1 MATPSPSHTP
11 AHTNRLIHS
20 TSPYLLQHAHN
31 PVDWYP
37 WGAEAIETARRL
49 NKPIFLSVGYST
61 CYWCHVMERQSFEN
75 EAIAAEMNDKFVCIK
90 VDREERPD
98 VDQLYMTAVQVLT
111 RQGGWPMSVFLTPEL
126 KPFFGGTYFPPTDG
140 YGRPGFPRVLNS
152 ISATYNAKR
161 DQVEKSA
168 NEIVRILQHVAEPRQ
183 PTEPLSVDLEWVE
196 SLIERSTADYEQ
208 CYGGYGTAPKFP
220 RQTLLEMLLTYTAMP
235 QATEDAQQIKSQ
247 VLYTLDYMA
256 EGGIRDQLG
265 GGFHR
270 YSTDEKWL
278 VPHFEIML
286 YDNAMLA
293 VVYAQAWRQTQIQRY
308 AQVTQGILD
317 FVLREM
323 TGPHGAFYTAFD
335 AEVDAQEG
343 LSYLWTEDQI
353 REVLEKLSE
362 QPASDAQSFS
372 DDDVDLFLRVYG
384 VSAGPNFADPHHGTG
399 TPDKNI
405 LFLPTP
411 LANVAKSMNVTE
423 EALDARLEP
432 MRQALYAARRKRKQ
446 PLLDTKILTSWNALM
461 IRAFAVAGSTLGER
475 RYVEAAARAAEF
487 ILSRHRRQDGSLI
500 RTSRPD
506 AAQASDGAAPVIDG
520 FLDDY
525 AFLAQAL
532 LALHQATGE
541 ARWRDEA
548 ARTVA
553 TMNEK
558 FADPENGA
566 FYFTAA
572 DATDL
577 IVRQKTAS
585 DSPLPSGNAVAAM
598 TLLEL
603 GHLDTARQTIAVFA
617 QPMEDQGEGMSSML
631 QAALTYLQKDEPFT
645 VSAGGTVAGTIDRP
659 PTPNEVAREV
669 LQLSAQWTTPVELLV
684 RVKITDTF
692 HLNAHPAGKGLVPT
706 SLALTLPDG
715 TAVAATIDYPPGEE
729 RRFAFAE
736 ETLRVYEGDVEIVAR
751 LDQPLPPGTRARVAL
766 TYQACTEDACLAVA
780 TKLTEVCAG

>member
-1 MATPSPSHTP
+1 MATATSSSKP

-31 PVDWYP
+31 PVDWYA
-37 WGAEAIETARRL
+37 WGEEAIETARRL

-111 RQGGWPMSVFLTPEL
+111 RQGGWPMSVFLTPQL
-126 KPFFGGTYFPPTDG
+126 KPFFGGTYFPPADG
-140 YGRPGFPRVLNS
+140 HGRPGFPRVLSS
-152 ISATYNAKR
+152 ISATYHAKR
-161 DQVEKSA
+161 EQVEKSA
-168 NEIVRILQHVAEPRQ
+168 DEIVRILQRVAEPRQ
-183 PTEPLSVDLEWVE
+183 PIEPLRVDLEWVE
-196 SLIERSTADYEQ
+196 SLIERSTVDYEQ
-208 CYGGYGTAPKFP
+208 CYGGYGSAPKFP
-220 RQTLLEMLLTYTAMP
+220 RQTLLETLLTYTGMP
-235 QATEDAQQIKSQ
+235 QATEDAQGILSQ

-293 VVYAQAWRQTQIQRY
+293 VVYAEAWRQTKIERY
-308 AQVTQGILD
+308 AQVTRGILD

-323 TGPHGAFYTAFD
+323 TGPQGGFYTAFD

-343 LSYLWTEDQI
+343 LTYLWTPD
-353 REVLEKLSE
+353 EVEVVLSGFAKGE
-362 QPASDAQSFS
+362 VELFS
-372 DDDVDLFLRVYG
+372 RVYG
-384 VSAGPNFADPHHGTG
+384 LSAGPNFADPHHGTG
-399 TPDKNI
+399 APDKNI

-411 LANVAKSMNVTE
+411 LANVAKSMNLDE
-423 EALDARLEP
+423 SALDARLEP
-432 MRQALYAARRKRKQ
+432 MRQALYSARRKRKQ
-446 PLLDTKILTSWNALM
+446 PLLDTKILTSWNGLM
-461 IRAFAVAGSTLGER
+461 IRAFAVAGSALGEK

-487 ILSRHRRQDGSLI
+487 LLSHHRGDDGTLV

-506 AAQASDGAAPVIDG
+506 AASASENKAPRIAG

-541 ARWRDEA
+541 IRWREEA
-548 ARTVA
+548 VRTA
-553 TMNEK
+553 AAMKEK
-558 FADPENGA
+558 FADPELGA
-566 FYFTAA
+566 YFFTAA

-598 TLLEL
+598 TLLAL
-603 GHLDTARQTIAVFA
+603 GETEAARRTIAVFA
-617 QPMEDQGEGMSSML
+617 QALEDQAEGMSSML
-631 QAALTYLQKDEPFT
+631 QAALRYVQGGEAFT
-645 VSAGGTVAGTIDRP
+645 ASAGGAVEEPMARP
-659 PTPNEVAREV
+659 PTPDDVAREV
-669 LQLSAQWTTPVELLV
+669 VELSATWTTPVELLV
-684 RVKITDTF
+684 RVQVTDTF
-692 HLNAHPAGKGLVPT
+692 HLNAHQAGRGLIPT
-706 SLALTLPDG
+706 ALTLSLPDG
-715 TAVAATIDYPPGEE
+715 GAVAATIDYPPGEE
-729 RRFAFAE
+729 RKFAFADQAI
-736 ETLRVYEGDVEIVAR
+736 RVYEREIEIVAR
-751 LDQPLPPGTRARVAL
+751 LAEPLAAGSRVRVAL
-766 TYQACTEDACLAVA
+766 TYQACTEDACLTAA
-780 TKLTEVCAG
+780 TKTIEVKA